1 MEEKLSQIH
10 LPFSGA
16 PLDPDDA
23 GAAAGGEAEED
34 GLHQDAH
41 RVRAH
46 ALRDAHGRHQIQEV
60 MTENLSYSA

>member
-1 MEEKLSQIH
+1 M
-10 LPFSGA
+10 
-16 PLDPDDA
+16 DPDDA

-60 MTENLSYSA
+60 TTEKLAFGAALFMLSILS